1 MNEAAR
7 LLGIWGVMTWDG
19 EIPELS
25 AALVPFWGAGKRVE
39 MHGWRRLAPPHRPEY
54 LSSLRMPFPTL
65 SPP

>member
-39 MHGWRRLAPPHRPEY
+39 MHGWRRLAPPPA
-54 LSSLRMPFPTL
+54 LSI
-65 SPP
+65 